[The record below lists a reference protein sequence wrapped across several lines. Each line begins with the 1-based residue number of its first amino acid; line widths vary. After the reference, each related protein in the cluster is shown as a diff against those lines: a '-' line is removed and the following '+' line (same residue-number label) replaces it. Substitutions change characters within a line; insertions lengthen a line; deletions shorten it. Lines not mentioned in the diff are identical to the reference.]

1 MSFFY
6 RKSHSRKGL
15 CSRAGTTPAPFPTS
29 FPPLSTSHYDSTFD
43 YAVHQVRHAIC
54 GTGLIVT
61 KEPRRLGVFADWARA
76 NGSEIEWSRSIDY
89 ASHFS
94 WVIVDIDSMGGI
106 IECIVPLMK
115 LRSEHPEIKV
125 IAVSQKFFRD
135 DFGTDRLPVA
145 DVCLK
150 LPVSFDRIE
159 EAAKQMRVNNRIW
172 LGRLRADDCLS

>member
-1 MSFFY
+1 MSLFY

-15 CSRAGTTPAPFPTS
+15 GSRAGTTLAPFPTP
-29 FPPLSTSHYDSTFD
+29 FPTISSCHFD
-43 YAVHQVRHAIC
+43 YPEQEVRPAIC
-54 GTGLIVT
+54 GSGLIVSID
-61 KEPRRLGVFADWARA
+61 PRRLGVFADWARA
-76 NGSEIEWSRSIDY
+76 NGSEIEWSRSLDC
-89 ASHFS
+89 AGHFA

-115 LRSEHPEIKV
+115 LRSEQPEIKV

-159 EAAKQMRVNNRIW
+159 EAAKQMQVNNRVW
-172 LGRLRADDCLS
+172 LGRIRADDCLS